1 MTADREVRLPIVE
14 NTTPPW
20 CSNAAWS
27 VSLCRTGDRA
37 MALGSVSHSRVEP
50 SMSVNRKVTV
60 PAGDGPGAA
69 VLTTAPAK
77 LSLSRDSKVV
87 GQQPFQLPRRGE
99 GPVGH
104 GAGGAD
110 AVDERLQPRL
120 LVRGG
125 RFRYSSMGLPAA
137 SRYSSPPGPRRPS
150 LGRPQP

>member
-1 MTADREVRLPIVE
+1 VVLERGVERLVMQDQRPGHG
-14 NTTPPW
+14 
-20 CSNAAWS
+20 
-27 VSLCRTGDRA
+27 TGFGLPQPRGTLD
-37 MALGSVSHSRVEP
+37 V
-50 SMSVNRKVTV
+50 SVNRKVTV

-69 VLTTAPAK
+69 VLTTAPVK

-99 GPVGH
+99 GPLGH

-125 RFRYSSMGLPAA
+125 TLQVQQYGLAGGKPVLVSS
-137 SRYSSPPGPRRPS
+137 RPETS
-150 LGRPQP
+150 IPGRPQP